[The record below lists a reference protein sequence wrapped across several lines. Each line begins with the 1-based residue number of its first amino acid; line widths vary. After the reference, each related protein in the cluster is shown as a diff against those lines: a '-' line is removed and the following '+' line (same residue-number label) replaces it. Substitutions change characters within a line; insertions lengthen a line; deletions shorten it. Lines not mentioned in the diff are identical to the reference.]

1 MNGIKGLSE
10 ILQANV
16 GLSKPRQT
24 CLAVLVMGIIL
35 VRTVNLKRVCQSC
48 PFGGVASSWYRRMQR
63 FFSEA
68 DFNFEKVATYLLS
81 LFISDKEKV
90 FLTMDRTNWQYG
102 EKDINIL
109 MVGVVY
115 KGMAIPIVWEM
126 LDKRGNSNTTERIA
140 IIDRFISYLGEA
152 RIAGILADREFI
164 GKEWFEYLEGL
175 KVPFVIRIKANTL
188 VPNTRGEVT
197 PISDLFRH
205 LRPAEYHKLDNKRP
219 VWGTELFL
227 SALRLKDGELLIL
240 ATNQDPECALALYK
254 HRWEIE
260 TLFSCLKG
268 RGFNF
273 EDTRITDIKRINR
286 MVAVLA
292 IAFCWA
298 HKCGEWKIQHV
309 APIPIKKHGRPA
321 QSIFRYGLDA
331 LIQAI
336 FALPHAPLALLPLLK
351 LLQPVCSP

>member
-1 MNGIKGLSE
+1 MNSIKGLSG

-16 GLSKPRQT
+16 GLSKPRQR
-24 CLAVLVMGIIL
+24 CLAVLVMSIIL

-48 PFGGVASSWYRRMQR
+48 PCGGVASSWYRRMQR
-63 FFSEA
+63 FFAEA

-81 LFISDKEKV
+81 LFVSHEERV

-126 LDKRGNSNTTERIA
+126 LDKRGNSNTAERIA
-140 IIDRFISYLGEA
+140 IVNRVISYFGKE

-175 KVPFVIRIKANTL
+175 RVPFVIRIKANTL
-188 VPNTRGEVT
+188 VPNTRGEAT
-197 PISDLFRH
+197 PISHLFRD
-205 LRPAEYHKLDNKRP
+205 LSPAAYRKFDKKRL

-240 ATNQDPECALALYK
+240 ATNQAQECALALYK
-254 HRWEIE
+254 RRWEIE
-260 TLFSCLKG
+260 TLFSCFKG

-273 EDTRITDIKRINR
+273 EDTRITEIKRINR

-309 APIPIKKHGRPA
+309 APITIKKHGRPA

-331 LIQAI
+331 LIHAI
-336 FALPHAPLALLPLLK
+336 FPLPHAPLALLPLLN
-351 LLQPVCSP
+351 LLQPIGSP